1 MKNTTTE
8 MKYTLEGINSRLN
21 GSVSQK
27 TEQWK
32 SDTEKKKKMKEM
44 RIFYPWDNIVHIN
57 IHITGVPE
65 EGECEKKTKKI
76 FEDRIAANFPNLG
89 KEL

>member
-1 MKNTTTE
+1 
-8 MKYTLEGINSRLN
+8 
-21 GSVSQK
+21 
-27 TEQWK
+27 
-32 SDTEKKKKMKEM
+32 MKEM
-44 RIFYPWDNIVHIN
+44 KSFYPWDNIVHIN